1 MEANTD
7 IQSFDAILD
16 AKYGAPGTDRRA
28 KAEEDAFAY
37 YSGVLLKK
45 TSRIKTE
52 KQYKSIMKRIDEL
65 FFTTD
70 ESTPANDPRLVELDV
85 LSALVEEYEKEEFE
99 AMQETAYVMS
109 QSDLVE
115 TIRQGDEDIKKGN
128 YEIVDI
134 EEL

>member
-1 MEANTD
+1 
-7 IQSFDAILD
+7 
-16 AKYGAPGTDRRA
+16 
-28 KAEEDAFAY
+28 
-37 YSGVLLKK
+37 
-45 TSRIKTE
+45 
-52 KQYKSIMKRIDEL
+52 MKRIDEL